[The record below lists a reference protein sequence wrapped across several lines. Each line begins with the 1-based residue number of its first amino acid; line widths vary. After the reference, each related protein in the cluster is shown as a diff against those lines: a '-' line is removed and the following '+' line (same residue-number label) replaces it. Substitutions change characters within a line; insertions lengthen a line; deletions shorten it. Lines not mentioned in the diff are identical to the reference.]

1 MCFLEFYYFYIMVG
15 GDEMKVK
22 EETTMGSILG
32 EVEEEEVKLL
42 IIEEIRDIKKGVEE
56 KEDILDFL
64 VFLLKKCIDIIL
76 LEFIEVI

>member
-1 MCFLEFYYFYIMVG
+1 
-15 GDEMKVK
+15 MKVK

-32 EVEEEEVKLL
+32 EVEEQEVKLL

>member
-1 MCFLEFYYFYIMVG
+1 
-15 GDEMKVK
+15 MKVK
-22 EETTMGSILG
+22 EEMTMGSILG
-32 EVEEEEVKLL
+32 EVEEQEVKLL